1 MKIAVIAPFDEIAIK
16 IRKVCRR
23 LHFEIPVIVADLNN
37 GVSEAKKLIDENYD
51 LDVIIS
57 RGGTAKLIESSLNI
71 PVVSI
76 EISTFDLIEAILKA
90 KKSGTHIGVI
100 GFRNIVTNSKKI
112 GKYLNVNV
120 EEFVI
125 EDPSELT
132 QKISYAINLG
142 IDVIVGDNVSVTMC
156 QKEGIKSV
164 KVTSGEEAIEN
175 ALKEADDFSKM
186 KSRETIRSNEL
197 KTILGATYE
206 GIVATD
212 ANGKIT
218 LVNNNAEKILSKSK
232 KELLG
237 SSIYSIAS
245 KEVIDTVIT
254 TGNSVLGDLYKINKN
269 IIVQNIVP
277 IKADNSIAGSV
288 ITMSNSDYVEK
299 VERKVRNKLY
309 LKGHVAQ
316 YNFSDIITKSSNM
329 KKVIEKAELYSKTD
343 FTILITGESGTG
355 KEMVAQSIHNKS
367 GRANNPFVAINAA
380 AMPENLLESEL
391 FGYEEGAFT
400 GARKGGKKGLF
411 ELAHN
416 GTLFLDEIGE
426 LPLKLQA
433 RLLRVLQEKTIMRVG
448 GDTVIPVNARIIAAT
463 HKNLE
468 NAVKSGAFRQDLYYR
483 LNVLRLNL
491 PSLNE
496 RKQDIPELVNTIST
510 RVSEEIQVP
519 AAEYTKDV
527 IERLQMFNWE
537 GNIRELE
544 NVILRLNILRK
555 SNIITIEDLSG
566 IFCDIELA
574 KNKKAQLSLN
584 IEELD
589 IMERNIIAYVLNF
602 TNNDK
607 NKTCKILNISK
618 TTLWR
623 RLKQK

>member
-1 MKIAVIAPFDEIAIK
+1 
-16 IRKVCRR
+16 
-23 LHFEIPVIVADLNN
+23 
-37 GVSEAKKLIDENYD
+37 
-51 LDVIIS
+51 
-57 RGGTAKLIESSLNI
+57 
-71 PVVSI
+71 
-76 EISTFDLIEAILKA
+76 
-90 KKSGTHIGVI
+90 
-100 GFRNIVTNSKKI
+100 
-112 GKYLNVNV
+112 
-120 EEFVI
+120 
-125 EDPSELT
+125 
-132 QKISYAINLG
+132 
-142 IDVIVGDNVSVTMC
+142 
-156 QKEGIKSV
+156 
-164 KVTSGEEAIEN
+164 
-175 ALKEADDFSKM
+175 
-186 KSRETIRSNEL
+186 
-197 KTILGATYE
+197 
-206 GIVATD
+206 
-212 ANGKIT
+212 
-218 LVNNNAEKILSKSK
+218 
-232 KELLG
+232 
-237 SSIYSIAS
+237 
-245 KEVIDTVIT
+245 
-254 TGNSVLGDLYKINKN
+254 
-269 IIVQNIVP
+269 
-277 IKADNSIAGSV
+277 
-288 ITMSNSDYVEK
+288 
-299 VERKVRNKLY
+299 
-309 LKGHVAQ
+309 
-316 YNFSDIITKSSNM
+316 
-329 KKVIEKAELYSKTD
+329 
-343 FTILITGESGTG
+343 
-355 KEMVAQSIHNKS
+355 
-367 GRANNPFVAINAA
+367 
-380 AMPENLLESEL
+380 
-391 FGYEEGAFT
+391 
-400 GARKGGKKGLF
+400 
-411 ELAHN
+411 
-416 GTLFLDEIGE
+416 
-426 LPLKLQA
+426 
-433 RLLRVLQEKTIMRVG
+433 MRVG

>member
-309 LKGHVAQ
+309 LKGYVAQ